1 MESTMDDKKKL
12 AYRVGLTVLIMLAV
26 LTVGEFFIGYVASIW
41 WAPLIGIA
49 LVKAFFI
56 IRDYMHI
63 GRLFAADEEEV
74 H

>member
-1 MESTMDDKKKL
+1 MDEKVKM
-12 AYRVGLTVLIMLAV
+12 AYRVGVTVLVMLGV
-26 LTVGEFFIGYVASIW
+26 LTIGEFFIGYVASIW

-49 LVKAFFI
+49 LLKAYFI